1 MPNPNYVRGVRFE
14 RERKAHW
21 EAAGYKVYRTA
32 GSHGEFDLIAA
43 HPTKD
48 AVMFIQCKVVPT
60 QADGE
65 AMIRKWWKS
74 ERTLYRHTE
83 VIEVKVTRGDILS
96 AWR

>member
-1 MPNPNYVRGVRFE
+1 MPNSNYTRGAKFE

-21 EAAGYKVYRTA
+21 EALGYKAFRSA
-32 GSHGEFDLIAA
+32 GSHGAFDLIVA
-43 HPTKD
+43 HPTID
-48 AVMFIQCKVVPT
+48 SVLFIQCKVVPT
-60 QADGE
+60 KAKAE

-74 ERTLYRHTE
+74 ERTLYQHTE